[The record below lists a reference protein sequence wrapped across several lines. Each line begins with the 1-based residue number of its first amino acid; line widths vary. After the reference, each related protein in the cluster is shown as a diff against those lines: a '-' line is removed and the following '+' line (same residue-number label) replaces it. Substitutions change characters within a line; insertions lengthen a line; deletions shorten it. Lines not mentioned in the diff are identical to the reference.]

1 MQSDLP
7 TLSELNI
14 IFKYADDTTLL
25 VPQHTDIDISDEFDH
40 IKTWARANKLILN
53 LGKTKEIVLE
63 GQGIAFSYASASI
76 DNIEQ
81 QTVLNFLVLYYRGI
95 WKWILIY
102 NTFCQIQYI
111 LSQCVQRM

>member
-25 VPQHTDIDISDEFDH
+25 VPQHSDIDISDEFDH

-95 WKWILIY
+95 
-102 NTFCQIQYI
+102 
-111 LSQCVQRM
+111 